1 LKHHLQQFMATKRPS
16 YGQALSTLRLV
27 FVAMFAAQV
36 AVALVIAGL
45 VRLFLT
51 GGSASA
57 LVSQVLVV
65 IALPYLPLTL
75 LLTQRSTQQGG
86 KQAAVS
92 ATLLSAVLLATPAW
106 LFALALIMGS
116 SLNYLLILLAIIAL
130 HYALGFL
137 LCGRFAQVSQRV
149 DPLSS
154 QNDNQPDETMH
165 QADS

>member
-1 LKHHLQQFMATKRPS
+1 MTTKRPS
-16 YGQALSTLRLV
+16 YAQALSVLRLV
-27 FVAMFAAQV
+27 FASMFAAQLV
-36 AVALVIAGL
+36 MALIIAGV
-45 VRLFLT
+45 VRLFGA

-65 IALPYLPLTL
+65 IALPYLPITL

-92 ATLLSAVLLATPAW
+92 ATLLAAVLLATPAW

-116 SLNYLLILLAIIAL
+116 ALNYLLILLAIIAV

-137 LCGRFAQVSQRV
+137 LCGRFAQASQRV
-149 DPLSS
+149 DPLS
-154 QNDNQPDETMH
+154 QTDDQPDGTPH
-165 QADS
+165 QADA